1 MSRCIFKK
9 QRMKEGRKEGQKE
22 DLTRLIVEVIS
33 SDLYSENNER
43 SIQMIYE
50 MQTKMIKIKLP
61 LS

>member
-9 QRMKEGRKEGQKE
+9 QRMKEGRKEGKKE
-22 DLTRLIVEVIS
+22 DLTKLIFEIIS

>member
-9 QRMKEGRKEGQKE
+9 QRMKEGRKEGKKE
-22 DLTRLIVEVIS
+22 DLTKLIFGIIS
-33 SDLYSENNER
+33 SVLYSENNER